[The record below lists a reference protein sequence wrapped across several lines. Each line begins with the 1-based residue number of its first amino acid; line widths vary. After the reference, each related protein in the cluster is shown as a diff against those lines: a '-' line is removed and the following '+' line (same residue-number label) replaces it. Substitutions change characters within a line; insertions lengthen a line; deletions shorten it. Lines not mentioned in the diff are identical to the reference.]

1 MPPPA
6 RCFFPCC
13 RAACS
18 AAVAAPTCC
27 CRALTWERFS
37 RRLRRIGYG
46 AMAGKSSLGNGFA
59 GCCHRLA
66 RGCRAGGGGAVAAER
81 FEHVPRACP
90 PWEARRLVA
99 GIARLDA
106 AGQRAARCWSA
117 AADGLRF
124 AAIATVYVHAAGVRL
139 PQPMLALR
147 STAEQPAQFVFDRGW
162 LGGPPGLLAF
172 VVSASDGERAA
183 IERQVLQQARSTL
196 AHRESGAQPP
206 LRLVQTVLEK
216 RATFACTPGL

>member
-59 GCCHRLA
+59 GCCHRLG
-66 RGCRAGGGGAVAAER
+66 RGGRGGGGGVWGFAGGD
-81 FEHVPRACP
+81 
-90 PWEARRLVA
+90 EAGR
-99 GIARLDA
+99 G
-106 AGQRAARCWSA
+106 AARWGGG
-117 AADGLRF
+117 AADGRRF
-124 AAIATVYVHAAGVRL
+124 AAIPTVYVHAAGVRL
-139 PQPMLALR
+139 PQPM
-147 STAEQPAQFVFDRGW
+147 
-162 LGGPPGLLAF
+162 
-172 VVSASDGERAA
+172 
-183 IERQVLQQARSTL
+183 
-196 AHRESGAQPP
+196 
-206 LRLVQTVLEK
+206 
-216 RATFACTPGL
+216 